1 MKDILDVFEK
11 LTDVGLN
18 ITKLQMAK
26 ESQQDAMEAAAAL
39 EERKIRASQ
48 LQEDYRMAKQV
59 AGDIHKQNES
69 EINKSIDELNKWN
82 VNALDLNKVS
92 KESQTPGAKKI
103 WDERGI
109 EISDGLDVR
118 FGIANTAQGIVDNM
132 TFANQVQGD
141 INDDLKDKERKIL
154 DLIPLIDKVGY
165 DAGIKGVK
173 DIKDFQSFVNKSK
186 DVIDEVFFEEGD
198 VPGISAGELA
208 DEDVLAFK
216 DKLKED
222 PWLEQAFTS
231 PEMLKLAEPGELAA
245 AQLHKAKYGTPAFKS
260 VKTDDPMS
268 PVNETF
274 NNLIRTGF
282 DEIGVIES
290 RIRNKGEES
299 VLKELPLGISAIKG
313 DMDIYTDYETAKN
326 RLPMIENEILNVI
339 SKGEDTDFLDTFRGT
354 DPMIRKILENSKQGT
369 PAAKKRAVY
378 QLHQLLI
385 PQANRISDIS
395 DSPKADI
402 VTDANFRRDKARVNI
417 GSPTNPRYVDARGW
431 EGLGIDLGGPT
442 EGERADKP
450 MIEDKYL
457 NALLRQW
464 GLFQQRYGPEYLND
478 AFKELDMSKN
488 QTGY

>member
-109 EISDGLDVR
+109 EISEGLDDR
-118 FGIANTAQGIVDNM
+118 FGIANTAQEIVDNM

-141 INDDLKDKERKIL
+141 IIDDLKDKERKIL

-173 DIKDFQSFVNKSK
+173 DIKDFQSFVNKVKSE
-186 DVIDEVFFEEGD
+186 DVIDEVFFQDEEVSD
-198 VPGISAGELA
+198 FREEL
-208 DEDVLAFK
+208 K
-216 DKLKED
+216 GN

-231 PEMLKLAEPGELAA
+231 LEMLKLAEPGEKEAA
-245 AQLHKAKYGTPAFKS
+245 ALYKAKYGASPFKS
-260 VKTDDPMS
+260 VKTDDPMA

-274 NNLIRTGF
+274 SNLARTKF
-282 DEIGVIES
+282 DEIGVLES
-290 RIRNKGEES
+290 RIRAKGDS

-339 SKGEDTDFLDTFRGT
+339 SKGDDRDLIGST
-354 DPMIRKILENSKQGT
+354 DPMITTILENSRQGT
-369 PAAKKRAVY
+369 PASKKRAVY

-385 PQANRISDIS
+385 PQANRVSDIS
-395 DSPKADI
+395 SSPKPDRTT
-402 VTDANFRRDKARVNI
+402 VANFRQDAARVNI
-417 GSPTNPRYVDARGW
+417 GSPTNPKYVDAPGW
-431 EGLGIDLGGPT
+431 EGLGIDLGGWR
-442 EGERADKP
+442 EGEDADKP
-450 MIEDKYL
+450 LLEDKYL
-457 NALLRQW
+457 NALLSQW
-464 GLFQQRYGPEYLND
+464 GLFQQRYGAEYLND

-488 QTGY
+488 QTDYKKDSGNTSVYPFY